1 MNSSRCPPRPDRHPD
16 LARCLLAVYS
26 LFSPNHLL
34 PMNTTDSGAVRLYR
48 RRLRVRVPAPLP
60 MWPEHLRSHRATG
73 WWRKPFAPTF
83 EAMAETSD
91 SARTNID
98 GLRTSTVAHVIH
110 YGKRTFTL
118 DHAQGNQTLAQI
130 RALLREGSSDVVAVA
145 HKDGLS
151 WLAVGPGVP
160 IVIDEI
166 APVDGQS
173 DRKALKAVGLA

>member
-1 MNSSRCPPRPDRHPD
+1 
-16 LARCLLAVYS
+16 
-26 LFSPNHLL
+26 
-34 PMNTTDSGAVRLYR
+34 
-48 RRLRVRVPAPLP
+48 
-60 MWPEHLRSHRATG
+60 
-73 WWRKPFAPTF
+73 
-83 EAMAETSD
+83 MAETSD